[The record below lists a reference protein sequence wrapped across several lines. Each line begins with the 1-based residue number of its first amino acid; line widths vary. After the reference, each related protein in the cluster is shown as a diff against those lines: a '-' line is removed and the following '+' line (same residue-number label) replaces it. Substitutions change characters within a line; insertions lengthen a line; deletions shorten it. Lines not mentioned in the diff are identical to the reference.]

1 MTCCGRIARTPPH
14 FKPLYL
20 CGQSG
25 GQVGNGMALLCAVGN
40 ACTAKIPAAASAS
53 QSERV
58 IFFMSILLEFGGTA
72 APQ

>member
-1 MTCCGRIARTPPH
+1 
-14 FKPLYL
+14 
-20 CGQSG
+20 
-25 GQVGNGMALLCAVGN
+25 MALLCAVGN

>member
-1 MTCCGRIARTPPH
+1 VIFLRQNRQDPAA
-14 FKPLYL
+14 FEPLYF

-25 GQVGNGMALLCAVGN
+25 GQVGNGTALLCAVGN

-58 IFFMSILLEFGGTA
+58 IFFMVILLEFVGTA